1 MKSLNL
7 RYIGLQAVVVLL
19 FTSASSA
26 QNTFCYPLD
35 ENLASGFAG
44 APPLVVLPN
53 GGGEG
58 GSFQSTSAPPN
69 FCNEPGEIQAFHFE
83 ENAGLAFY
91 NTADFINC
99 DYTVEFLVRFEQLP
113 ANTLFDAP
121 WVWLFGAYSEDDG
134 IFIFRD
140 ILFNRIYLEFWDG
153 NNRLQTVLF
162 NEFNTTDWFHFTITR
177 DCNGQVKVYINC
189 SLFTT
194 FDDSV
199 HQILK
204 ISPATGNQFIFFQ
217 DDPQILTAEAAPG
230 FVRNISISNAVL
242 PESQI
247 LDACNC
253 VCESLQGDC
262 TIEVTFE
269 NFTCLESEVGMVSDT
284 VFAQNVC
291 GCACDSIITTI
302 TTLLPPGECLMCSD
316 TLSIDTVF
324 CAGQLFNGVSYAGD
338 TTLCISKQAVS
349 GCDSVTCYHI
359 SVLPSFSTVIDTI
372 LCPGETVTSGD
383 SVYAVS
389 GTFLQSLTAA
399 NGCDSLVSLHVQV
412 LETGSVSV
420 DTAVCQGHI
429 FKGLTILQDTVICD
443 TLIGSQGCQTS
454 FCYHIEAIPADTVY
468 LAAEICQGNAYSFG
482 NTNIS
487 TAGRYY
493 QSFVSGISGCD
504 SIVALDLSVLP
515 RPTVTVD
522 SVVCFATL
530 FENTLLVRDT
540 LICVIRENPDGCE
553 TEWCYQF
560 DVIEI
565 KVTEIND
572 VLCKGGSYAFADTLL
587 TEPGGYIGYFVSV
600 EGCDSLVA
608 LTLSEALPPNIQIYG
623 RDVICFGSVSTLYA
637 ANGFAAYQWSASSQD
652 TSYLIKI
659 EQPGTYS
666 LTVTD
671 ENGCAS
677 SDSITVTNFP
687 EFVLSVVQADPESC
701 PGASDGVLAIQ
712 PVGGQPPFVFQWNT
726 GENSSEISGLSSGE
740 YDLSVRDGNGCLEK
754 DTFFLSVKEKPG
766 LDLEI
771 RSPVCDDGKSGI
783 IIIHGF
789 GGTAPYLYALG
800 NASFQADSVFTDL
813 EPGQYE
819 LFLQDA
825 RGCEGAA
832 MGAVTAAGGFE
843 ITLIP
848 SATVVTQGDTVAI
861 SASGPSLDKVEW
873 TPAFSLDCPICLS
886 VNAYPVTTTTYTVT
900 GSNNAGCMD
909 SASVVITVLPKEDK
923 AGGKLYVPNAFSP
936 DGNGINDRF
945 EVFLED
951 SSAEIQSFQVFNR
964 WGDLV
969 FDGGSVLPGQG
980 MGYWDGRI
988 SGKKADPGVY
998 VWKIVVKHT
1007 NGKSVLLKGSVT
1019 LFR

>member
-7 RYIGLQAVVVLL
+7 RYIGLQVVVVIL

-26 QNTFCYPLD
+26 QNTFCYPLN
-35 ENLASGFAG
+35 ENLASGFPG
-44 APPLVVLPN
+44 APSLVVLPN
-53 GGGEG
+53 GNGQGGG
-58 GSFQSTSAPPN
+58 FQSTSAPQS

-91 NTADFINC
+91 NPADFINC

-162 NEFNTTDWFHFTITR
+162 NEFNTNDWFHFTITR
-177 DCNGQVKVYINC
+177 DCSGQVKVYINC
-189 SLFTT
+189 LLFTT

-247 LDACNC
+247 LGACNC
-253 VCESLQGDC
+253 VCESLQDNC
-262 TIEVTFE
+262 TVEVTVE
-269 NFTCLESEVGMVSDT
+269 NFTCLESEVGTVVDT
-284 VFAQNVC
+284 VSAQNVC

-302 TTLLPPGECLMCSD
+302 TSLLPPGECLMCSD
-316 TLSIDTVF
+316 TLYIDTVF
-324 CAGQLFNGVSYAGD
+324 CAGQLFNGVGYNAD
-338 TTLCISKQAVS
+338 TTFCISQLAVS
-349 GCDSVTCYHI
+349 GCDSFTCYSI
-359 SVLPSFSTVIDTI
+359 SVLPSFSTLIDTV
-372 LCPGETVTSGD
+372 LCPGETVTSGN
-383 SVYAVS
+383 SVYSVS
-389 GTFLQSLTAA
+389 GTFLQNLSAA
-399 NGCDSLVSLHVQV
+399 NGCDSLVTLHLQV
-412 LETGSVSV
+412 LETESVSL
-420 DTAVCQGHI
+420 DTAVCQGHL
-429 FKGLTILQDTVICD
+429 FKGINILRDTVVCD

-454 FCYHIEAIPADTVY
+454 FCYHIEAVPADTVY
-468 LAAEICQGNAYSFG
+468 LAVEICQGNAYSFG

-493 QSFVSGISGCD
+493 QAFVSGSSGCD

-522 SVVCFATL
+522 SVVCFSTL

-540 LICVIRENPDGCE
+540 LICVIRTNPDGCE

-572 VLCKGGSYAFADTLL
+572 VLCKGGAYAFADTLL
-587 TEPGGYIGYFVSV
+587 TEPGGYIGYFVSAD
-600 EGCDSLVA
+600 GCDSLVA
-608 LTLSEALPPNIQIYG
+608 LTLSEALPPNVQIYG
-623 RDVICFGSVSTLYA
+623 KDVTCPGAVSTLYA
-637 ANGFAAYQWSASSQD
+637 ANGFAGYQWNTSPAD

-659 EQPGTYS
+659 DQPGAYG

-671 ENGCAS
+671 ENGCAG

-687 EFVLSVVQADPESC
+687 AYVLSVVQSDPESC
-701 PGASDGVLAIQ
+701 LGASDGALGVQ
-712 PVGGQPPFVFQWNT
+712 PVGGQPPFVFQWST
-726 GENSSEISGLSSGE
+726 GESSSVISGLSSGE
-740 YDLSVRDGNGCLEK
+740 YDLNVRDGNGCLQK
-754 DTFFLSVKEKPG
+754 DTFFLPVKELPG

-771 RSPVCDDGKSGI
+771 RSPACGGGKDGTI
-783 IIIHGF
+783 IVHGF
-789 GGTAPYLYALG
+789 GGTAPYLYAMG
-800 NASFQADSVFTDL
+800 NTPFQTDSVFTDL
-813 EPGQYE
+813 EPGQYA
-819 LFLQDA
+819 LSLQDA
-825 RGCEGAA
+825 KGCEGTTT
-832 MGAVTAAGGFE
+832 GEVTAAGGFE
-843 ITLIP
+843 IALIP
-848 SATVVTQGDTVAI
+848 SATVITQGDTVVI
-861 SASGPSLDKVEW
+861 SASGPSLDKLEW
-873 TPAFSLDCPICLS
+873 APAFSLDCPTCLS
-886 VNAYPVTTTTYTVT
+886 VKAYPETTTMYTVT

-909 SASVVITVLPKEDK
+909 SSSVIITVLRREEEVRR
-923 AGGKLYVPNAFSP
+923 KLYVPDAFSP

-945 EVFLED
+945 EVFLGD
-951 SSAEIQSFQVFNR
+951 PSAVIQSFRIFNR

-969 FDGGSVLPGQG
+969 FEGGSHSASNNDIF
-980 MGYWDGRI
+980 WDGKI
-988 SGKKADPGVY
+988 LGKYAGTSVY
-998 VWKIVVKHT
+998 VWKIDVKYADGVIAHF
-1007 NGKSVLLKGSVT
+1007 KGGVT
-1019 LFR
+1019 LIR